1 MIGFIRSVRADNMP
15 PSLPTDGPYSA
26 AIERFIA
33 GLIPASYQAVLR
45 LKLSP
50 EYIRNHL
57 NRHETEFSLE
67 VPLRSKN
74 GKRWFRISVTLIDT
88 LDGLPHHAVISGRD
102 ITVEHAADQAR
113 YDLICHL
120 QNKNDKQNL
129 AIEQRNRELLVQN
142 QELTNLNR
150 ELLKSQDALYDL
162 ADDLQYALAQ
172 NSMYHEMLQMQ
183 QAGLIVYDCK
193 TFALLYMNDIAL
205 SLYELTEDEF
215 PKLSLQ
221 DLRDKIH
228 LMDDTPPISEM
239 PVMAGAGATEE
250 VECSIAHADGKTY
263 YIM

>member
-1 MIGFIRSVRADNMP
+1 MDKGNEAENLNKYVEATVKALFHSSVAVFYVDVQHDWFHTIRKADNIP

-33 GLIPASYQAVLR
+33 GLIPASYQAVLQ

-129 AIEQRNRELLVQN
+129 AIEQRNRELLV
-142 QELTNLNR
+142 
-150 ELLKSQDALYDL
+150 
-162 ADDLQYALAQ
+162 
-172 NSMYHEMLQMQ
+172 
-183 QAGLIVYDCK
+183 
-193 TFALLYMNDIAL
+193 
-205 SLYELTEDEF
+205 
-215 PKLSLQ
+215 
-221 DLRDKIH
+221 
-228 LMDDTPPISEM
+228 
-239 PVMAGAGATEE
+239 
-250 VECSIAHADGKTY
+250 
-263 YIM
+263 